1 MKVEIKVYKIFDPDL
16 YAMSAYGIKITNLM
30 KEALEHYVRG
40 EYVHFHIPKS
50 LIYDF
55 SLKKRSVHLA
65 MDITDPES
73 IAFLKKNIKPRY
85 RTAFLK
91 SLLRGS
97 FTTPQLGAFLSNE
110 ASNRND
116 TKMIKMTEFET
127 LPNLKEL
134 TVSQKPRR
142 IYDAPVKTEDKEE
155 EQQELIE
162 SLKENQSSESVTD
175 NSQTNHK
182 QSSKV
187 PDKKEPA
194 KVIQENHPQ
203 QEQQT
208 SNASQEQQ
216 SHNHEHHEQGSR
228 KNKKKKKKKPQN
240 QPLEDRQD
248 KQIKPLEDK
257 FGITVNPTKQENTP
271 PAPPE
276 PEYEE
281 FKLEEEKD
289 PQEHEEQSLILEDVN
304 VVEDDNGNE
313 EETFRGFDSMIN
325 NY

>member
-1 MKVEIKVYKIFDPDL
+1 MKVEIKIYKIFDPDL

-97 FTTPQLGAFLSNE
+97 FTTPQLGAFLNNE
-110 ASNRND
+110 ESNRKD
-116 TKMIKMTEFET
+116 TKMIKFTEFET

-134 TVSQKPRR
+134 TVSQNPRR
-142 IYDAPVKTEDKEE
+142 IYDAPPKPKDEEKKEKQQKLVNELKGNEVQTGIVNDKP
-155 EQQELIE
+155 QVSQEKPSE
-162 SLKENQSSESVTD
+162 VYVEKDLKESTQQKSDAPTS
-175 NSQTNHK
+175 
-182 QSSKV
+182 
-187 PDKKEPA
+187 P
-194 KVIQENHPQ
+194 
-203 QEQQT
+203 QEQ
-208 SNASQEQQ
+208 NPQEQEKNI
-216 SHNHEHHEQGSR
+216 HK
-228 KNKKKKKKKPQN
+228 KNKKKKKKDKKPQT
-240 QPLEDRQD
+240 Q
-248 KQIKPLEDK
+248 PLEDK
-257 FGITVNPTKQENTP
+257 FGIVVNPTQQTPTP
-271 PAPPE
+271 PAHE
-276 PEYEE
+276 AE

-289 PQEHEEQSLILEDVN
+289 PQEELVLEDVN
-304 VVEDDNGNE
+304 VVENNSDE
-313 EETFRGFDSMIN
+313 EDTLRRGFESMIN

>member
-1 MKVEIKVYKIFDPDL
+1 MKVEIKIYKIFDPDL

-110 ASNRND
+110 ESNRKD
-116 TKMIKMTEFET
+116 TKMIKFTEFET

-134 TVSQKPRR
+134 TVSQNPRR
-142 IYDAPVKTEDKEE
+142 IYDAPPKPKDEEKMEKQQKLVNELKGSEVQTDIVNDKP
-155 EQQELIE
+155 QVRQEKPSE
-162 SLKENQSSESVTD
+162 VYVEKDLKESTQQKSD
-175 NSQTNHK
+175 
-182 QSSKV
+182 V
-187 PDKKEPA
+187 PTSP
-194 KVIQENHPQ
+194 
-203 QEQQT
+203 QEQ
-208 SNASQEQQ
+208 NPQEQDKNI
-216 SHNHEHHEQGSR
+216 HK
-228 KNKKKKKKKPQN
+228 KNKKKKKKDKKPQT
-240 QPLEDRQD
+240 Q
-248 KQIKPLEDK
+248 PLEDK
-257 FGITVNPTKQENTP
+257 FGIVVNPTQQTPTP
-271 PAPPE
+271 PAHE
-276 PEYEE
+276 TE

-289 PQEHEEQSLILEDVN
+289 PQEELVLEDVN
-304 VVEDDNGNE
+304 VVENNSDE
-313 EETFRGFDSMIN
+313 EDTLRRGFESMIN

>member
-1 MKVEIKVYKIFDPDL
+1 MKVEIKIYKIFDPDL

-110 ASNRND
+110 ESNRKD
-116 TKMIKMTEFET
+116 TKMIKFTEFET

-134 TVSQKPRR
+134 TVSQNPRR
-142 IYDAPVKTEDKEE
+142 IYDAPPKPKDEE
-155 EQQELIE
+155 
-162 SLKENQSSESVTD
+162 
-175 NSQTNHK
+175 
-182 QSSKV
+182 
-187 PDKKEPA
+187 KKEKQQKLVDELKGNEVQTDIVDDKPQ
-194 KVIQENHPQ
+194 VRQEKPSEVYVEKDLEESTQQKSDVPTSPQ
-203 QEQQT
+203 ERNPQEQEK
-208 SNASQEQQ
+208 NI
-216 SHNHEHHEQGSR
+216 HK
-228 KNKKKKKKKPQN
+228 KNKKKKKKEKKPQT
-240 QPLEDRQD
+240 Q
-248 KQIKPLEDK
+248 PLEDK
-257 FGITVNPTKQENTP
+257 FGIVVNPTQQTPTP
-271 PAPPE
+271 PAHE
-276 PEYEE
+276 TE

-289 PQEHEEQSLILEDVN
+289 PQEELVLEDVN
-304 VVEDDNGNE
+304 VVENNSDE
-313 EETFRGFDSMIN
+313 EDTLRRGFESMIN

>member
-1 MKVEIKVYKIFDPDL
+1 MKVEIKIYKIFDPDL

-40 EYVHFHIPKS
+40 EYVYFHIPKS

-110 ASNRND
+110 ESNRKD
-116 TKMIKMTEFET
+116 TKMIKFTEFET

-134 TVSQKPRR
+134 TVSQNPRR
-142 IYDAPVKTEDKEE
+142 IYDAPPKPKDEE
-155 EQQELIE
+155 
-162 SLKENQSSESVTD
+162 
-175 NSQTNHK
+175 
-182 QSSKV
+182 
-187 PDKKEPA
+187 KKEKQQKLVDELKGSEVQTDIVDDKPQ
-194 KVIQENHPQ
+194 VRQEKPSAIYVEKDLEESTQQKSDVPTSPQ
-203 QEQQT
+203 ERNPQEQEK
-208 SNASQEQQ
+208 NI
-216 SHNHEHHEQGSR
+216 HK
-228 KNKKKKKKKPQN
+228 KNKKKKKKEKKPQT
-240 QPLEDRQD
+240 Q
-248 KQIKPLEDK
+248 PLEDK
-257 FGITVNPTKQENTP
+257 FGIVVNPTQQTPTP
-271 PAPPE
+271 PAHQT
-276 PEYEE
+276 E

-289 PQEHEEQSLILEDVN
+289 PQDSELVLEDVN
-304 VVEDDNGNE
+304 VVEDNNDDSNDDS
-313 EETFRGFDSMIN
+313 TFKGFDSLIN
-325 NY
+325 NF

>member
-162 SLKENQSSESVTD
+162 NLKENQSSENVAD
-175 NSQTNHK
+175 NSQTTHK
-182 QSSKV
+182 QPSKV

-194 KVIQENHPQ
+194 KVIQEKRPQ
-203 QEQQT
+203 QEQPT
-208 SNASQEQQ
+208 SNESQEQQ
-216 SHNHEHHEQGSR
+216 PQNHEQGSR
-228 KNKKKKKKKPQN
+228 KNKKKKKKKFQTQPT
-240 QPLEDRQD
+240 QPLED
-248 KQIKPLEDK
+248 KQTKPTKPLEDK
-257 FGITVNPTKQENTP
+257 FGITVNPTKQQDTP
-271 PAPPE
+271 STSPK

-289 PQEHEEQSLILEDVN
+289 PQEHEEQGLVLEDVN
-304 VVEDDNGNE
+304 IVEDNGDE
-313 EETFRGFDSMIN
+313 EDTFRGFDSMIN

>member
-155 EQQELIE
+155 EQQELIDN
-162 SLKENQSSESVTD
+162 LKENQSSENVAE
-175 NSQTNHK
+175 NSQTTHK
-182 QSSKV
+182 QPSKV
-187 PDKKEPA
+187 PDKKEPT
-194 KVIQENHPQ
+194 KVIQEKHPQ
-203 QEQQT
+203 QEQRA

-216 SHNHEHHEQGSR
+216 PQNHEQGSR
-228 KNKKKKKKKPQN
+228 KNKKKKKKKLQTQPT
-240 QPLEDRQD
+240 QPLED
-248 KQIKPLEDK
+248 KQTKPTKPLEDK

-271 PAPPE
+271 PAPSE

-289 PQEHEEQSLILEDVN
+289 PQEHEEQGLVLEDVN
-304 VVEDDNGNE
+304 VVEDNGDE

-325 NY
+325 KY

>member
-97 FTTPQLGAFLSNE
+97 FTTPQVGAFLNNE
-110 ASNRND
+110 ESNRKD
-116 TKMIKMTEFET
+116 TKMIKLTEFET

-142 IYDAPVKTEDKEE
+142 IYDAPVKDDEKKEK
-155 EQQELIE
+155 QQELIE
-162 SLKENQSSESVTD
+162 NLKGKQSSEDVVDSPRT
-175 NSQTNHK
+175 QHK
-182 QSSKV
+182 QPSKT
-187 PDKKEPA
+187 PDKEETT
-194 KVIQENHPQ
+194 KVVQDKHPQ
-203 QEQQT
+203 QEQHT
-208 SNASQEQQ
+208 PNLSQGQHPQ
-216 SHNHEHHEQGSR
+216 NHEQDFR
-228 KNKKKKKKKPQN
+228 KNKKKKKKKFPTQS
-240 QPLEDRQD
+240 QEDRQT
-248 KQIKPLEDK
+248 KPLEDK
-257 FGITVNPTKQENTP
+257 FGITVNPTKQENTSSTSL
-271 PAPPE
+271 E
-276 PEYEE
+276 PKYEE

-289 PQEHEEQSLILEDVN
+289 PQEHDEQGLVLEDVN
-304 VVEDDNGNE
+304 IVEDNGDE
-313 EETFRGFDSMIN
+313 EDTFRGFDSMIN

>member
-65 MDITDPES
+65 MDITDPQS

-97 FTTPQLGAFLSNE
+97 FTTPQVGAFLNNE
-110 ASNRND
+110 ESNRKD
-116 TKMIKMTEFET
+116 TKMIKLTEFET

-142 IYDAPVKTEDKEE
+142 IYDAPVKDDDKKEK
-155 EQQELIE
+155 QQELIE
-162 SLKENQSSESVTD
+162 NLKEKQPSEDVVDSPRTH
-175 NSQTNHK
+175 HK
-182 QSSKV
+182 EPSKT
-187 PDKKEPA
+187 PDKEETTKA
-194 KVIQENHPQ
+194 VQEKHPQ
-203 QEQQT
+203 QEQHTPDLLQGQHLQ
-208 SNASQEQQ
+208 N
-216 SHNHEHHEQGSR
+216 HEQGSR
-228 KNKKKKKKKPQN
+228 KNKKKKKKKFPTQS
-240 QPLEDRQD
+240 QEDRQV
-248 KQIKPLEDK
+248 KPLEDK
-257 FGITVNPTKQENTP
+257 FGITVNPTKQENTSSTS
-271 PAPPE
+271 PE
-276 PEYEE
+276 PKYEE

-289 PQEHEEQSLILEDVN
+289 PQEHDEQGLVLEDVN
-304 VVEDDNGNE
+304 IVEDNGDE
-313 EETFRGFDSMIN
+313 EDTFRGFDSMIN

>member
-1 MKVEIKVYKIFDPDL
+1 MKVEIKIYKIFDPDL

-110 ASNRND
+110 ESNRKD
-116 TKMIKMTEFET
+116 TKMIKFTEFET

-134 TVSQKPRR
+134 TVSQNPRR
-142 IYDAPVKTEDKEE
+142 IYDAPPKPKDEE
-155 EQQELIE
+155 
-162 SLKENQSSESVTD
+162 
-175 NSQTNHK
+175 
-182 QSSKV
+182 
-187 PDKKEPA
+187 KKEKQQKLVNELKGSEVQTDIVDDKPQVHQEKPSEVYVEKDLEKSTQQKSDVPA
-194 KVIQENHPQ
+194 SPQ
-203 QEQQT
+203 Q
-208 SNASQEQQ
+208 NPQEQEKNI
-216 SHNHEHHEQGSR
+216 HK
-228 KNKKKKKKKPQN
+228 KNKKKKKKDKKPQT
-240 QPLEDRQD
+240 Q
-248 KQIKPLEDK
+248 PLEDK
-257 FGITVNPTKQENTP
+257 FGIVVNPTQQTPTP
-271 PAPPE
+271 PAHE
-276 PEYEE
+276 TE

-289 PQEHEEQSLILEDVN
+289 PQEELVLEDVN
-304 VVEDDNGNE
+304 VVEGNNDE
-313 EETFRGFDSMIN
+313 NTFKGFESMIN

>member
-1 MKVEIKVYKIFDPDL
+1 MKVEIKIYKIFDPDL

-110 ASNRND
+110 ESNRKD
-116 TKMIKMTEFET
+116 TKMIKFTEFET

-134 TVSQKPRR
+134 TVSQNPRR
-142 IYDAPVKTEDKEE
+142 IYDAPPKPKDEE
-155 EQQELIE
+155 
-162 SLKENQSSESVTD
+162 
-175 NSQTNHK
+175 
-182 QSSKV
+182 
-187 PDKKEPA
+187 KKEKQQKLVDELKGNEVQTDIVDDKPQ
-194 KVIQENHPQ
+194 VRQEKPSEVYVEKDLEESTQQKSDVPTSPQ
-203 QEQQT
+203 ERNPQEQEK
-208 SNASQEQQ
+208 NI
-216 SHNHEHHEQGSR
+216 HK
-228 KNKKKKKKKPQN
+228 KNKKKKKKEKKPQT
-240 QPLEDRQD
+240 Q
-248 KQIKPLEDK
+248 PLEDK
-257 FGITVNPTKQENTP
+257 FGIVVNPTQQTPTP
-271 PAPPE
+271 PAHE
-276 PEYEE
+276 TE

-289 PQEHEEQSLILEDVN
+289 PQEPELILEDVN
-304 VVEDDNGNE
+304 VVEDNSDE
-313 EETFRGFDSMIN
+313 EDSLRRGFESMIN

>member
-162 SLKENQSSESVTD
+162 SLKGE
-175 NSQTNHK
+175 QTPEKAEEKPQTHHK
-182 QSSKV
+182 QPSKN
-187 PDKKEPA
+187 PEKEPT
-194 KVIQENHPQ
+194 KTPQEKHP
-203 QEQQT
+203 
-208 SNASQEQQ
+208 SQEQHASNTSQ
-216 SHNHEHHEQGSR
+216 EQGSRNYEQGQGSR

-248 KQIKPLEDK
+248 KQTKPLEDK
-257 FGITVNPTKQENTP
+257 FGITVNPTKQENVSSTP
-271 PAPPE
+271 LE

-289 PQEHEEQSLILEDVN
+289 PQEHEEQGLVLEDVN
-304 VVEDDNGNE
+304 VVEDNGDE
-313 EETFRGFDSMIN
+313 EDTFRGFDSMIN

>member
-134 TVSQKPRR
+134 SVSQKPRR

-155 EQQELIE
+155 QQEELNDN
-162 SLKENQSSESVTD
+162 LKENQSTENVD
-175 NSQTNHK
+175 DKSQTAHK
-182 QSSKV
+182 QPSKV
-187 PDKKEPA
+187 PDKKEPT
-194 KVIQENHPQ
+194 KVIQEKRPQ
-203 QEQQT
+203 QEQHT
-208 SNASQEQQ
+208 SNASQGQQ
-216 SHNHEHHEQGSR
+216 PQNHEQGSR
-228 KNKKKKKKKPQN
+228 RNKKKKKKKLQT
-240 QPLEDRQD
+240 QPTQLLED
-248 KQIKPLEDK
+248 KQAKPTKPLEDK

-271 PAPPE
+271 PAPSE

-289 PQEHEEQSLILEDVN
+289 PQEHEEQGLVLEDVN
-304 VVEDDNGNE
+304 VVEDNGDE
-313 EETFRGFDSMIN
+313 EDTFRGFDSMIN

>member
-1 MKVEIKVYKIFDPDL
+1 MKVEIKIYKIFDPDL

-110 ASNRND
+110 ESNRKD
-116 TKMIKMTEFET
+116 TKMIKFTEFET

-134 TVSQKPRR
+134 TVSQNPRR
-142 IYDAPVKTEDKEE
+142 IYDAPPKPKDEE
-155 EQQELIE
+155 
-162 SLKENQSSESVTD
+162 
-175 NSQTNHK
+175 
-182 QSSKV
+182 
-187 PDKKEPA
+187 KKEKQQKLVDELKGSEVQTDIVDDKPQ
-194 KVIQENHPQ
+194 VRQEKPSAIYVEKDLEESTQQKSDVPTSPQ
-203 QEQQT
+203 ERNPQEQEK
-208 SNASQEQQ
+208 NI
-216 SHNHEHHEQGSR
+216 HK
-228 KNKKKKKKKPQN
+228 KNKKKKKKEKKPQT
-240 QPLEDRQD
+240 Q
-248 KQIKPLEDK
+248 PLEDK
-257 FGITVNPTKQENTP
+257 FGIVVNPTQQTPTP
-271 PAPPE
+271 PAHQT
-276 PEYEE
+276 E

-289 PQEHEEQSLILEDVN
+289 PQDSELVLEDVN
-304 VVEDDNGNE
+304 VVEDNNDDSNDDS
-313 EETFRGFDSMIN
+313 TFKGFDSLIN
-325 NY
+325 NF

>member
-116 TKMIKMTEFET
+116 TKMIKMTEFGTFSFSSFCFCE
-127 LPNLKEL
+127 NLAHDFEVVVL
-134 TVSQKPRR
+134 
-142 IYDAPVKTEDKEE
+142 
-155 EQQELIE
+155 
-162 SLKENQSSESVTD
+162 VT
-175 NSQTNHK
+175 
-182 QSSKV
+182 
-187 PDKKEPA
+187 
-194 KVIQENHPQ
+194 
-203 QEQQT
+203 
-208 SNASQEQQ
+208 
-216 SHNHEHHEQGSR
+216 
-228 KNKKKKKKKPQN
+228 
-240 QPLEDRQD
+240 
-248 KQIKPLEDK
+248 
-257 FGITVNPTKQENTP
+257 
-271 PAPPE
+271 
-276 PEYEE
+276 Y
-281 FKLEEEKD
+281 
-289 PQEHEEQSLILEDVN
+289 
-304 VVEDDNGNE
+304 
-313 EETFRGFDSMIN
+313 
-325 NY
+325 

>member
-1 MKVEIKVYKIFDPDL
+1 MKVEIKIYKIFDPDL

-110 ASNRND
+110 ESNRKD
-116 TKMIKMTEFET
+116 TKMIKFTEFET

-134 TVSQKPRR
+134 TVSQNPRR
-142 IYDAPVKTEDKEE
+142 IYDAPPKPKDEEKKEKQQKLVNELKGNEVQTGIVDDKP
-155 EQQELIE
+155 QVSQEKPSE
-162 SLKENQSSESVTD
+162 AYVEKDLKESTQQKSDALTS
-175 NSQTNHK
+175 
-182 QSSKV
+182 
-187 PDKKEPA
+187 P
-194 KVIQENHPQ
+194 
-203 QEQQT
+203 QEQ
-208 SNASQEQQ
+208 NPQEQEKNI
-216 SHNHEHHEQGSR
+216 HK
-228 KNKKKKKKKPQN
+228 KNKKKKKKDKKPQT
-240 QPLEDRQD
+240 Q
-248 KQIKPLEDK
+248 PLEDK
-257 FGITVNPTKQENTP
+257 FGIVVNPTQQTPTP
-271 PAPPE
+271 PAHE
-276 PEYEE
+276 AE

-289 PQEHEEQSLILEDVN
+289 PQEELVLEDVN
-304 VVEDDNGNE
+304 VVENNSDE
-313 EETFRGFDSMIN
+313 EDTLRRGFESMIN

>member
-1 MKVEIKVYKIFDPDL
+1 MKVEIKIYKIFDPDL

-110 ASNRND
+110 E
-116 TKMIKMTEFET
+116 TKMIKFTEFET

-134 TVSQKPRR
+134 TVSQNPRR
-142 IYDAPVKTEDKEE
+142 IYDAPPKPKDEE
-155 EQQELIE
+155 
-162 SLKENQSSESVTD
+162 
-175 NSQTNHK
+175 
-182 QSSKV
+182 
-187 PDKKEPA
+187 KKEKQQKLVDELKGSEVQTDIVDDKPQ
-194 KVIQENHPQ
+194 VHQEKPSEVYVEKDLEESTQQKSDVPTSPQ
-203 QEQQT
+203 ERNPQEQEK
-208 SNASQEQQ
+208 NI
-216 SHNHEHHEQGSR
+216 HK
-228 KNKKKKKKKPQN
+228 KNKKKKKKEKKPQT
-240 QPLEDRQD
+240 Q
-248 KQIKPLEDK
+248 PLEDK
-257 FGITVNPTKQENTP
+257 FGIVVNPTQQTPTP
-271 PAPPE
+271 PAHE
-276 PEYEE
+276 TE

-289 PQEHEEQSLILEDVN
+289 PQEPELILEDVN
-304 VVEDDNGNE
+304 VVEDNSDE
-313 EETFRGFDSMIN
+313 EDSLRRGFESMIN

>member
-1 MKVEIKVYKIFDPDL
+1 MKVEIKIYKIFDPDL

-30 KEALEHYVRG
+30 KEALEHYIRG

-110 ASNRND
+110 ESNRKD
-116 TKMIKMTEFET
+116 TKMIKFTEFET

-134 TVSQKPRR
+134 TVSQNPRR
-142 IYDAPVKTEDKEE
+142 IYDAPPKPKDEE
-155 EQQELIE
+155 
-162 SLKENQSSESVTD
+162 
-175 NSQTNHK
+175 
-182 QSSKV
+182 
-187 PDKKEPA
+187 KKEKQQKLVDELKGNEVQTDIVDDKPQ
-194 KVIQENHPQ
+194 VRQEKPSEVYVEKDLEESTQ
-203 QEQQT
+203 QKSDAPTLPQEQ
-208 SNASQEQQ
+208 NPQEQDKNI
-216 SHNHEHHEQGSR
+216 HK
-228 KNKKKKKKKPQN
+228 KNKKKKKKDKKPQT
-240 QPLEDRQD
+240 Q
-248 KQIKPLEDK
+248 PLEDK
-257 FGITVNPTKQENTP
+257 FGIVVNPTQQTPTP
-271 PAPPE
+271 PAHE
-276 PEYEE
+276 TE

-289 PQEHEEQSLILEDVN
+289 PQEELVLEDVN
-304 VVEDDNGNE
+304 VVENNSDE
-313 EETFRGFDSMIN
+313 EDTLRRGFESMIN

>member
-1 MKVEIKVYKIFDPDL
+1 MKVEIKIYKIFDPDL

-110 ASNRND
+110 ESNRKD
-116 TKMIKMTEFET
+116 TKMIKFTEFET

-134 TVSQKPRR
+134 TVSQNPRR
-142 IYDAPVKTEDKEE
+142 IYDAPPKPKDEEKKEKQQKLVNELKGSEVQTDIVNDKP
-155 EQQELIE
+155 QVRQEKPSE
-162 SLKENQSSESVTD
+162 VYVEKDLKESTQQKSD
-175 NSQTNHK
+175 AQT
-182 QSSKV
+182 S
-187 PDKKEPA
+187 P
-194 KVIQENHPQ
+194 
-203 QEQQT
+203 QEQ
-208 SNASQEQQ
+208 NPQEQDKNI
-216 SHNHEHHEQGSR
+216 HK
-228 KNKKKKKKKPQN
+228 KNKKKKKKDKKPQT
-240 QPLEDRQD
+240 Q
-248 KQIKPLEDK
+248 PLEDK
-257 FGITVNPTKQENTP
+257 FGIVVNPTQQTSTP
-271 PAPPE
+271 SAHE
-276 PEYEE
+276 TE

-289 PQEHEEQSLILEDVN
+289 PQEELVLEDVN
-304 VVEDDNGNE
+304 VVENNSDE
-313 EETFRGFDSMIN
+313 EDTLRRGFESMIN

>member
-162 SLKENQSSESVTD
+162 NLKENQSSESLAD
-175 NSQTNHK
+175 NSQTTHK
-182 QSSKV
+182 QPSKV

-194 KVIQENHPQ
+194 KVIQEKRPQ
-203 QEQQT
+203 QEQQPQ
-208 SNASQEQQ
+208 N
-216 SHNHEHHEQGSR
+216 HEQGSR
-228 KNKKKKKKKPQN
+228 KNKKKKKKKFQTQLT
-240 QPLEDRQD
+240 QPLED
-248 KQIKPLEDK
+248 KQTKPTKPLEDK

-271 PAPPE
+271 PAPSE

-289 PQEHEEQSLILEDVN
+289 PQEHEEQGLVLEDVN
-304 VVEDDNGNE
+304 VVEDNGDE
-313 EETFRGFDSMIN
+313 EDTFRGFDSMIN

>member
-1 MKVEIKVYKIFDPDL
+1 MKVEIKIYKIFDPDL

-110 ASNRND
+110 ESNRKD
-116 TKMIKMTEFET
+116 TKMIKFTEFET

-134 TVSQKPRR
+134 TVSQNPRR
-142 IYDAPVKTEDKEE
+142 IYDAPPKPKDEEKKEKQQKLVDELKGNEVQTSIVNDKP
-155 EQQELIE
+155 QVSQEKPSE
-162 SLKENQSSESVTD
+162 VYVEKDLKESTQQKTS
-175 NSQTNHK
+175 
-182 QSSKV
+182 
-187 PDKKEPA
+187 P
-194 KVIQENHPQ
+194 
-203 QEQQT
+203 QEQEK
-208 SNASQEQQ
+208 NI
-216 SHNHEHHEQGSR
+216 HK
-228 KNKKKKKKKPQN
+228 KNKKKKKKDKKPQT
-240 QPLEDRQD
+240 Q
-248 KQIKPLEDK
+248 PLEDK
-257 FGITVNPTKQENTP
+257 FGIVVNPTQQTP
-271 PAPPE
+271 TLPAHE
-276 PEYEE
+276 AA

-289 PQEHEEQSLILEDVN
+289 PQEELVLEDVN
-304 VVEDDNGNE
+304 VVENNSDE
-313 EETFRGFDSMIN
+313 EDTLRRGFESMIN

>member
-1 MKVEIKVYKIFDPDL
+1 MKVEIKIYKIFDPDL

-97 FTTPQLGAFLSNE
+97 FTTPQLGAFLNNE
-110 ASNRND
+110 ESNRKD
-116 TKMIKMTEFET
+116 TKMIKFTEFET

-134 TVSQKPRR
+134 TVSQNPRR
-142 IYDAPVKTEDKEE
+142 IYDAPPKPKDEE
-155 EQQELIE
+155 
-162 SLKENQSSESVTD
+162 
-175 NSQTNHK
+175 
-182 QSSKV
+182 
-187 PDKKEPA
+187 KKEKQQKLVNELKGNEVQTGIVNDKPQ
-194 KVIQENHPQ
+194 VSQEKPSEVYVEKDLTESTQ
-203 QEQQT
+203 QKSDAPTSPQEQ
-208 SNASQEQQ
+208 NPQEQEKNI
-216 SHNHEHHEQGSR
+216 HK
-228 KNKKKKKKKPQN
+228 KNKKKKKKDKKPQT
-240 QPLEDRQD
+240 Q
-248 KQIKPLEDK
+248 PLEDK
-257 FGITVNPTKQENTP
+257 FGIVVNPTQQTPTP
-271 PAPPE
+271 PAHE
-276 PEYEE
+276 AE

-289 PQEHEEQSLILEDVN
+289 PQEELVLEDVN
-304 VVEDDNGNE
+304 VVENNSDE
-313 EETFRGFDSMIN
+313 EDTLRRGFESMIN

>member
-65 MDITDPES
+65 MDITDPQS

-97 FTTPQLGAFLSNE
+97 FTTPQVGAFLNNE
-110 ASNRND
+110 ESNRKD
-116 TKMIKMTEFET
+116 TKMIKLTEFET

-142 IYDAPVKTEDKEE
+142 IYDAPVKDDDKKEKQQKLIENLKEKQSSEDVVDSPRTHHKQPSKTPDKEE
-155 EQQELIE
+155 TTKAVQE
-162 SLKENQSSESVTD
+162 K
-175 NSQTNHK
+175 
-182 QSSKV
+182 
-187 PDKKEPA
+187 
-194 KVIQENHPQ
+194 HPQ
-203 QEQQT
+203 QEQHT
-208 SNASQEQQ
+208 PNLSQGQHLQ
-216 SHNHEHHEQGSR
+216 NHEQDSR
-228 KNKKKKKKKPQN
+228 KNKKKKKKKFPTQS
-240 QPLEDRQD
+240 QEDRQA
-248 KQIKPLEDK
+248 KPLEDK
-257 FGITVNPTKQENTP
+257 FGITVNPTKQENASSTS
-271 PAPPE
+271 PE
-276 PEYEE
+276 PKYEE

-289 PQEHEEQSLILEDVN
+289 PQEHDEQGLVLEDVN
-304 VVEDDNGNE
+304 IVEDNGDE
-313 EETFRGFDSMIN
+313 EDTFRGFDSMIN

>member
-1 MKVEIKVYKIFDPDL
+1 MKVEIKIYKIFDPDL

-110 ASNRND
+110 ESNRKD
-116 TKMIKMTEFET
+116 TKMIKFTEFET

-134 TVSQKPRR
+134 TVSQNPRR
-142 IYDAPVKTEDKEE
+142 IYDAPPKPKDEE
-155 EQQELIE
+155 
-162 SLKENQSSESVTD
+162 
-175 NSQTNHK
+175 
-182 QSSKV
+182 
-187 PDKKEPA
+187 KKEKQQKLVDELKGNEVQTDIVDDKPQ
-194 KVIQENHPQ
+194 VRQEKPSEVYVEKDLEESTQ
-203 QEQQT
+203 QKSDAPTLPQEQ
-208 SNASQEQQ
+208 NPQEQDKNI
-216 SHNHEHHEQGSR
+216 HK
-228 KNKKKKKKKPQN
+228 KNKKKKKKDKKPQT
-240 QPLEDRQD
+240 Q
-248 KQIKPLEDK
+248 PLEDK
-257 FGITVNPTKQENTP
+257 FGIVVNPTQQTPTP
-271 PAPPE
+271 PAHE
-276 PEYEE
+276 TE

-289 PQEHEEQSLILEDVN
+289 PQEELVLEDVN
-304 VVEDDNGNE
+304 VVENNSDE
-313 EETFRGFDSMIN
+313 EDTLRRGFESMIN

>member
-110 ASNRND
+110 TSNRND
-116 TKMIKMTEFET
+116 TRMIKMAEFET

-155 EQQELIE
+155 QQEELLE
-162 SLKENQSSESVTD
+162 NLKEKQVSESAVD
-175 NSQTNHK
+175 KPQVHHNQP
-182 QSSKV
+182 SKT
-187 PDKKEPA
+187 PDKEESA
-194 KVIQENHPQ
+194 QEKHPS
-203 QEQQT
+203 QEQHG
-208 SNASQEQQ
+208 SNVSQEQQ
-216 SHNHEHHEQGSR
+216 SRNHEPHEQSSH
-228 KNKKKKKKKPQN
+228 KNKKKKKKKKNLPTQS
-240 QPLEDRQD
+240 QED
-248 KQIKPLEDK
+248 KKAKPLEDK
-257 FGITVNPTKQENTP
+257 FGITVHPTKQENTP
-271 PAPPE
+271 PAPLE
-276 PEYEE
+276 PGHEE
-281 FKLEEEKD
+281 FKLVEEKE
-289 PQEHEEQSLILEDVN
+289 PQEHEEQGLVLEDVN
-304 VVEDDNGNE
+304 VVENEDNGDE
-313 EETFRGFDSMIN
+313 ENTFRGFDSMIN

>member
-110 ASNRND
+110 TSNRND

-142 IYDAPVKTEDKEE
+142 IYDAPVKTEGKEE

-162 SLKENQSSESVTD
+162 NLKENLEAL
-175 NSQTNHK
+175 
-182 QSSKV
+182 
-187 PDKKEPA
+187 E
-194 KVIQENHPQ
+194 
-203 QEQQT
+203 
-208 SNASQEQQ
+208 
-216 SHNHEHHEQGSR
+216 
-228 KNKKKKKKKPQN
+228 KNK
-240 QPLEDRQD
+240 D
-248 KQIKPLEDK
+248 
-257 FGITVNPTKQENTP
+257 
-271 PAPPE
+271 
-276 PEYEE
+276 
-281 FKLEEEKD
+281 
-289 PQEHEEQSLILEDVN
+289 
-304 VVEDDNGNE
+304 NE
-313 EETFRGFDSMIN
+313 EEDKLIGQLIKLWGDN
-325 NY
+325 D

>member
-162 SLKENQSSESVTD
+162 NLKENQSSESLAD
-175 NSQTNHK
+175 NSQTTHK
-182 QSSKV
+182 QPSKV

-194 KVIQENHPQ
+194 KVIQEKRPQ
-203 QEQQT
+203 QEQHA

-216 SHNHEHHEQGSR
+216 PQNHEQSSR
-228 KNKKKKKKKPQN
+228 KNKKKKKKKFQT
-240 QPLEDRQD
+240 Q
-248 KQIKPLEDK
+248 
-257 FGITVNPTKQENTP
+257 QENTP

-289 PQEHEEQSLILEDVN
+289 PQEHEEQGLVLEDVN
-304 VVEDDNGNE
+304 IVEDNGDE

>member
-1 MKVEIKVYKIFDPDL
+1 MKVEIKIYKIFDPDL

-110 ASNRND
+110 ESNRKD
-116 TKMIKMTEFET
+116 TKMIKFTEFET

-134 TVSQKPRR
+134 TVSQNPRR
-142 IYDAPVKTEDKEE
+142 IYDAPPKPKDEEKKEKQQKLVNELKGSDVQTDIVNDKP
-155 EQQELIE
+155 QVRQEKPSE
-162 SLKENQSSESVTD
+162 VYVEKDLKESTQQKSDTPTS
-175 NSQTNHK
+175 
-182 QSSKV
+182 
-187 PDKKEPA
+187 P
-194 KVIQENHPQ
+194 
-203 QEQQT
+203 QEQ
-208 SNASQEQQ
+208 NPQEQDKNI
-216 SHNHEHHEQGSR
+216 HK
-228 KNKKKKKKKPQN
+228 KNKKKKKKEKKPQT
-240 QPLEDRQD
+240 Q
-248 KQIKPLEDK
+248 PLEDK
-257 FGITVNPTKQENTP
+257 FGIVVKPTQQTPTP
-271 PAPPE
+271 PAHE
-276 PEYEE
+276 TE

-289 PQEHEEQSLILEDVN
+289 PQESELVLEDVN
-304 VVEDDNGNE
+304 VVEDNSDE
-313 EETFRGFDSMIN
+313 EDSLRRGFESMIN

>member
-97 FTTPQLGAFLSNE
+97 FTTPQVGAFLNNE
-110 ASNRND
+110 ESNRKD
-116 TKMIKMTEFET
+116 TKMIKLTEFET

-142 IYDAPVKTEDKEE
+142 IYDAPVKDDEKKEK
-155 EQQELIE
+155 QQELIE
-162 SLKENQSSESVTD
+162 NLKGKQSSEDVVDSPRT
-175 NSQTNHK
+175 QHK
-182 QSSKV
+182 QPSKT
-187 PDKKEPA
+187 PDKEETT
-194 KVIQENHPQ
+194 KVVQDKHPQ
-203 QEQQT
+203 QEQHT
-208 SNASQEQQ
+208 PDLSQGQHLQ
-216 SHNHEHHEQGSR
+216 NHEQGSR
-228 KNKKKKKKKPQN
+228 KNKKKKKKKFPTQS
-240 QPLEDRQD
+240 QEDRQV
-248 KQIKPLEDK
+248 KPLEDK
-257 FGITVNPTKQENTP
+257 FGITVNPTKQENTSSTS
-271 PAPPE
+271 PE
-276 PEYEE
+276 PKYEE

-289 PQEHEEQSLILEDVN
+289 PQEHDEQGLVLEDVN
-304 VVEDDNGNE
+304 IVEDNGDE
-313 EETFRGFDSMIN
+313 EDTFRGFDSMIN

>member
-1 MKVEIKVYKIFDPDL
+1 MKVEIKIYKIFDPDL

-91 SLLRGS
+91 SLVRGS
-97 FTTPQLGAFLSNE
+97 VTTPQLGAFLSNE
-110 ASNRND
+110 ESNRKD
-116 TKMIKMTEFET
+116 TKMIKFTEFET

-134 TVSQKPRR
+134 TVSQNPRR
-142 IYDAPVKTEDKEE
+142 IYDAPPKPKDEE
-155 EQQELIE
+155 
-162 SLKENQSSESVTD
+162 
-175 NSQTNHK
+175 
-182 QSSKV
+182 
-187 PDKKEPA
+187 KKEKQQKLVDELKGNEVQTDIVDDKPQVRQEKPA
-194 KVIQENHPQ
+194 EVYVEKDLEESTQQKSDVPTSPQERNP
-203 QEQQT
+203 QEQEK
-208 SNASQEQQ
+208 NI
-216 SHNHEHHEQGSR
+216 HK
-228 KNKKKKKKKPQN
+228 KNKKKKKKEKKPQT
-240 QPLEDRQD
+240 Q
-248 KQIKPLEDK
+248 PLEDK
-257 FGITVNPTKQENTP
+257 FGIVVNPTQQTPTP
-271 PAPPE
+271 PAHE
-276 PEYEE
+276 TE

-289 PQEHEEQSLILEDVN
+289 PQEPELILEDVN
-304 VVEDDNGNE
+304 VVEDNSDE
-313 EETFRGFDSMIN
+313 EDSLRRGFESMIN

>member
-116 TKMIKMTEFET
+116 TKMIKMTEFEM

-155 EQQELIE
+155 QQEELNDN
-162 SLKENQSSESVTD
+162 SKENQSSENVAD
-175 NSQTNHK
+175 NSQTTHK
-182 QSSKV
+182 QPSKA

-194 KVIQENHPQ
+194 KVIQEKRPQ
-203 QEQQT
+203 QEQHA

-216 SHNHEHHEQGSR
+216 PQNHEQSSR
-228 KNKKKKKKKPQN
+228 KNKKKKKKKFQTQPT
-240 QPLEDRQD
+240 QPLED
-248 KQIKPLEDK
+248 KQTKPTKPLEDK

-289 PQEHEEQSLILEDVN
+289 PQEHEEQGLVLEDVN
-304 VVEDDNGNE
+304 IVEDNGDE

>member
-1 MKVEIKVYKIFDPDL
+1 MKVEIKIYKIFDPDL

-110 ASNRND
+110 ESNRKD
-116 TKMIKMTEFET
+116 TKMIKFTEFET

-134 TVSQKPRR
+134 TVSQNPRR
-142 IYDAPVKTEDKEE
+142 IYDAPPKPKDEE
-155 EQQELIE
+155 
-162 SLKENQSSESVTD
+162 
-175 NSQTNHK
+175 
-182 QSSKV
+182 
-187 PDKKEPA
+187 KKEKQQKLVDELKGSEVQTGIVDDKPQ
-194 KVIQENHPQ
+194 VHQEKPSEVYVEKDLEESTQQKSDVPTSPQ
-203 QEQQT
+203 ERNPQEQEK
-208 SNASQEQQ
+208 NI
-216 SHNHEHHEQGSR
+216 HK
-228 KNKKKKKKKPQN
+228 KNKKKKKKDKKPQT
-240 QPLEDRQD
+240 Q
-248 KQIKPLEDK
+248 PLEDK
-257 FGITVNPTKQENTP
+257 FGIVVNPTQQTPTP
-271 PAPPE
+271 PAHE
-276 PEYEE
+276 TE

-289 PQEHEEQSLILEDVN
+289 PQEELVLEDVN
-304 VVEDDNGNE
+304 VVEDNNDDSNDDS
-313 EETFRGFDSMIN
+313 TFKGFDSLIN
-325 NY
+325 NF

>member
-1 MKVEIKVYKIFDPDL
+1 MKVEIKIYKIFDPDL

-110 ASNRND
+110 ESNRKD
-116 TKMIKMTEFET
+116 TKMIKFTEFET

-134 TVSQKPRR
+134 TVSQNPRR
-142 IYDAPVKTEDKEE
+142 IYDAPPKPKDEEKKEKQQKLVNELKGNEVQTGIVDDKP
-155 EQQELIE
+155 QISQEKPSE
-162 SLKENQSSESVTD
+162 AYVEKDLKESTQQKLD
-175 NSQTNHK
+175 
-182 QSSKV
+182 V
-187 PDKKEPA
+187 PTSP
-194 KVIQENHPQ
+194 
-203 QEQQT
+203 QEQ
-208 SNASQEQQ
+208 NPQEQEKNI
-216 SHNHEHHEQGSR
+216 HK
-228 KNKKKKKKKPQN
+228 KNKKKKKK
-240 QPLEDRQD
+240 D
-248 KQIKPLEDK
+248 KKTQTQPLEDK
-257 FGITVNPTKQENTP
+257 FGIVVNPTQQTPTP
-271 PAPPE
+271 PAHE
-276 PEYEE
+276 AE

-289 PQEHEEQSLILEDVN
+289 PQEELVLEDVN
-304 VVEDDNGNE
+304 VVENNSDE
-313 EETFRGFDSMIN
+313 EDTLRRGFESMIN

>member
-162 SLKENQSSESVTD
+162 SLKGE
-175 NSQTNHK
+175 QTPEKAEEKPQTHHK
-182 QSSKV
+182 QPSKN
-187 PDKKEPA
+187 P
-194 KVIQENHPQ
+194 
-203 QEQQT
+203 
-208 SNASQEQQ
+208 SQEQHASNTSQ
-216 SHNHEHHEQGSR
+216 EQGSRNYEQGQGSR

-240 QPLEDRQD
+240 QSLEHRQD
-248 KQIKPLEDK
+248 KQTKPLEDK
-257 FGITVNPTKQENTP
+257 FGITVNPTKQENVSSTP
-271 PAPPE
+271 LE

-289 PQEHEEQSLILEDVN
+289 PQEHEEQGLVLEDVN
-304 VVEDDNGNE
+304 VVEDNGDE
-313 EETFRGFDSMIN
+313 EDTFRGFDSMIN

>member
-1 MKVEIKVYKIFDPDL
+1 MKVEIKIYKIFDPDL

-110 ASNRND
+110 ESNRKD
-116 TKMIKMTEFET
+116 TKMIKFTEFET

-134 TVSQKPRR
+134 TVSQNPRR
-142 IYDAPVKTEDKEE
+142 IYDAPPKPKDEE
-155 EQQELIE
+155 
-162 SLKENQSSESVTD
+162 
-175 NSQTNHK
+175 
-182 QSSKV
+182 
-187 PDKKEPA
+187 KKEKQQKLVNELKGSEVQTDIVNDKPQ
-194 KVIQENHPQ
+194 VSQEKPSEVHIKSDLEKSTDAPTPP
-203 QEQQT
+203 QEQ
-208 SNASQEQQ
+208 NSQEQEKNI
-216 SHNHEHHEQGSR
+216 HK
-228 KNKKKKKKKPQN
+228 KNKKKKKKEKKPQT
-240 QPLEDRQD
+240 Q
-248 KQIKPLEDK
+248 PLEDK
-257 FGITVNPTKQENTP
+257 FGIVVKPTQQTPTP
-271 PAPPE
+271 PAHE
-276 PEYEE
+276 TE

-289 PQEHEEQSLILEDVN
+289 PQESELVLEDVN
-304 VVEDDNGNE
+304 VVEDNSDE
-313 EETFRGFDSMIN
+313 EDSLRRGFESMIN